1 MSLSKKRSAI
11 SLIVFILS
19 LLVLPVSSFAD
30 LPDDQRSF
38 FVDPQYNIQ
47 RMGEVSATQRQIS
60 EKAYFYV
67 SDQWWSE
74 LTEEDQ
80 RKADHYLDS
89 LAREFDD
96 NIYPVLTTN
105 YGEEWNPGIDKDDRI
120 TILLYP
126 MKEGVGGYFRFVD
139 EYPRLYNPRSN
150 VREMIYVNVDFLM
163 GHYIKSLVAHEFT
176 HLITFNQ
183 KEKLRGISE
192 ETWLNEA
199 RAEYASTLT
208 GYDKIYEGSNLQ
220 KRTKIFLHNS
230 SDSIVGWTDKVEDY
244 GGLNLFTQ
252 YLTEHYGKEILIDS
266 LQSGASG
273 IASINQA
280 LIKNGFKEDFAQIF
294 TDWGIAVYINDCSLD
309 TKYCYLNQALK
320 DLHVIPE
327 TNFLPLRKKSQ
338 LSADG
343 EIGNW
348 SLKWIRFIGGEGDL
362 RIEFIGSSENL
373 FNIPYVIKDRE
384 GEWEIK
390 FLSLDEY
397 QKGELLIPGFG
408 SEKYSVT
415 ILPSIQSKVSG
426 FNGQEN
432 KYPFSWEATADPRL
446 EQMRMIEELRKRIRL
461 LEEEIVILKGKII
474 TVLIEQEGIEIESF
488 GENLYLGIKDSDQVR
503 ALQIFLKVEGG
514 DIFPNG
520 LITGNFSDLTQQAVS
535 RFQEK
540 YAKEILEPLNLS
552 KGTGYFGPQTRKEV
566 NRLLFSSEEI
576 IESSNS

>member
-1 MSLSKKRSAI
+1 MSLSKKRFTI
-11 SLIVFILS
+11 SLIVSVLF
-19 LLVLPVSSFAD
+19 LLILPVASFAN
-30 LPDDQRSF
+30 LSNEQRNF
-38 FVDPQYNIQ
+38 FVDPQYNVQ

-60 EKAYFYV
+60 AKAYFYV
-67 SDQWWSE
+67 SDQWWNE

-80 RKADHYLDS
+80 RKADHYLSS

-96 NIYPVLTTN
+96 NIYPVLTAN

-126 MKEGVGGYFRFVD
+126 MKEEVGGYFRFVD

-150 VREMIYVNVDFLM
+150 VREMIYINVNFLM
-163 GHYIKSLVAHEFT
+163 GHYIKSLVAHELT

-183 KEKLRGISE
+183 KEKLRGVSE

-199 RAEYASTLT
+199 RAEYASTLA

-230 SDSIVGWTDKVEDY
+230 SDSIVGWTNETEDY

-252 YLTEHYGKEILIDS
+252 YLVEHYGKEILIDS
-266 LQSGASG
+266 LQSSKSG
-273 IASINQA
+273 IASLNQA
-280 LIKNGFKEDFAQIF
+280 LIKNGFEEDFAQIF
-294 TDWGIAVYINDCSLD
+294 TDWGIAVYVNDCSLD

-327 TNFLPLRKKSQ
+327 TNFLPLHKKSQ
-338 LSADG
+338 LSANG

-373 FNIPYVIKDRE
+373 FSLPYIIKDRE

-397 QKGELLIPGFG
+397 QKGEFVIPGFG

-432 KYPFSWEATADPRL
+432 KYPFSWEATADPQL
-446 EQMRMIEELRKRIRL
+446 EKMRMIEELRERIQFL
-461 LEEEIVILKGKII
+461 KEEIIVLKGRIVTTLMK
-474 TVLIEQEGIEIESF
+474 QEGIEIESF
-488 GENLYLGIKDSDQVR
+488 GENLYFGIKDSDQVK
-503 ALQIFLKVEGG
+503 ALQIFLKVEGD
-514 DIFPNG
+514 DIFPAG
-520 LITGNFSDLTQQAVS
+520 LITGNFLSLTQQAVR

-540 YAKEILEPLNLS
+540 YA
-552 KGTGYFGPQTRKEV
+552 
-566 NRLLFSSEEI
+566 EEI
-576 IESSNS
+576 